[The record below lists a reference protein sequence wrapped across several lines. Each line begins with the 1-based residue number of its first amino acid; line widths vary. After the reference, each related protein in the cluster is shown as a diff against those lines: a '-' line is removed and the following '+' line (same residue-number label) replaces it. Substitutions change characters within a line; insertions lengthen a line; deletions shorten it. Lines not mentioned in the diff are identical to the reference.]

1 MTLHHPAYAQLR
13 QVTPVAAVML
23 ENNPSMYALEGT
35 NTWILR
41 APGNDECI
49 VVDPGDDDPAH
60 LARVAGAGTVAL
72 TLISH
77 RHHDHTGGIDKFVE
91 LTGAP
96 VRAVRE
102 ELRRGGGAGLEHDE
116 LIEAAGLTLRV
127 LRTPGH
133 TADSVSFV
141 IEDEGSVL
149 TADTILGRG
158 TTVLDASDGNL
169 GDYLESMRVLIG
181 LGAGRMVLPGHGPE
195 LPDLE
200 TVARRYLA
208 HREERLT
215 QIRGALDAL
224 GADADVR
231 AVVEHVYT
239 DIDETLWPA
248 AEQSVRVQLEYLRD

>member
-1 MTLHHPAYAQLR
+1 MTLQHPAYAQLR
-13 QVTPVAAVML
+13 QVTPRAAVLL
-23 ENNPSMYALEGT
+23 ENNPSMYSLEGT

-41 APGNDECI
+41 APGSGECI
-49 VVDPGDDDPAH
+49 VVDPGDDDPDH
-60 LARVAGAGTVAL
+60 LARVAGVGTVVL

-77 RHHDHTGGIDKFVE
+77 RHHDHTGGIDRFFE

-102 ELRRGGGAGLEHDE
+102 EFRRGGGGGLAHGEV
-116 LIEAAGLTLRV
+116 IEAAGLAVRV

-133 TADSVSFV
+133 TDDSVSFV
-141 IEDEGSVL
+141 LEDEGSVL

-169 GDYLESMRVLIG
+169 RDYLNSLDLLID
-181 LGAGRMVLPGHGPE
+181 LGPGRTVLPGHGPE

-200 TVARRYLA
+200 KVARYYRT
-208 HREERLT
+208 HREERLA
-215 QIRGALDAL
+215 QVRGALALL

-239 DIDETLWPA
+239 DVDETLWPA
-248 AEQSVRVQLEYLRD
+248 AEQSVRVQLEYLRG